1 MIRERFL
8 FMCKRAVKKALRE
21 TGFVK
26 TISKLI
32 LANLYIKPFS
42 LSKQLK
48 TSQKSKLIEN
58 KTNY

>member
-1 MIRERFL
+1 
-8 FMCKRAVKKALRE
+8 MCKRAVKKALRE